1 MGSSQTQTP
10 LAVLALAEMIIIRQV
25 NDSMQRVGKMMQ
37 EVEQCS
43 NWCGQNQSA
52 FEGQQA
58 SLAASAAGKEEAAVE
73 YKKQQVQAALQAQR
87 AQAAVV

>member
-1 MGSSQTQTP
+1 
-10 LAVLALAEMIIIRQV
+10 MIIIRQV

-37 EVEQCS
+37 EVDQCS
-43 NWCGQNQSA
+43 NWCAQNQTA

-58 SLAASAAGKEEAAVE
+58 SLAASAAGKEEEAVN

-87 AQAAVV
+87 APAPAV